1 MWRPSFIGEPAYWE
15 WPVEMMVGMTSSNH
29 GTVRYGYKASAEQF
43 PPRQLVDFGVSAERH
58 GFDIVA
64 VSDHFQPWR
73 HHGGHAPNAL
83 VYLAALG
90 ERTERVTLATSVLTP
105 TLRYQPAVIAHAF
118 ATLACLNPGRVILGI
133 GTGEAMNENPSIG
146 IQWPRFKERS
156 ERLAEAVALIRRLW
170 TEERVSFEGK
180 YYRTLKATIYDRP
193 EQPVPIFIAA
203 GGPKAAALV
212 GEIGDGFIV
221 TSGKGEDLYHTL
233 LDGLKDGAQ
242 KAQRDPE
249 TIDKFIEV
257 KVSYDHDAAYAKDAC
272 KPWAALALTADEK
285 GGTEDPIEMERLAEG
300 AADRAHTRFI
310 VSDDPD
316 EVVEKVAFYVNL
328 GFQDLVF
335 HFPGEDQERALTQF
349 AADVLPRLRERF
361 S

>member
-1 MWRPSFIGEPAYWE
+1 MNPNTQGSL
-15 WPVEMMVGMTSSNH
+15 
-29 GTVRYGYKASAEQF
+29 RYGYKASAEQF
-43 PPRQLVDFGVSAERH
+43 APRQLVEFGVSAEQH

-73 HHGGHAPNAL
+73 HHGGHAPSSI
-83 VYLAALG
+83 VYLSALG
-90 ERTERVTLATSVLTP
+90 ERTERVLLATSVLTP
-105 TLRYQPAVIAHAF
+105 TLRYQPAVIAQAF
-118 ATLACLNPGRVILGI
+118 ATLACLNPGRVVLGI

-146 IQWPRFKERS
+146 IEWPKFKERS
-156 ERLAEAVALIRRLW
+156 ERLVEAVALIRQLW
-170 TEERVSFEGK
+170 SDERVSFAGK
-180 YYRTLKATIYDRP
+180 YYRTLNATIYDKP

-203 GGPKAAALV
+203 GGPKAAAMA

-221 TSGKGEDLYHTL
+221 TSGKGEELYHTL
-233 LDGLKDGAQ
+233 LDGLADGARR
-242 KAQRDPE
+242 AGRDPQA
-249 TIDKFIEV
+249 IDKFIEV

-272 KPWAALALTADEK
+272 RPWAALALTADEK

-310 VSDDPD
+310 VSDDPE
-316 EVVEKVAFYVNL
+316 EVVEKIAFYVEL

-335 HFPGEDQERALTQF
+335 HFPGEDQQRALSQF
-349 AADVLPRLRERF
+349 AEDVLPRLRERW